1 MKEWTGMVEPW
12 QERAKSASWS
22 LLRWRAARRETE
34 VPALVVEVMLVI
46 LQKFL
51 KGHISEF
58 FLKGWKVYRSHIKVT
73 TSQIQMLVIWT
84 Q

>member
-1 MKEWTGMVEPW
+1 MEVPW
-12 QERAKSASWS
+12 QMRVKSASLS

-34 VPALVVEVMLVI
+34 IPALVVEVMLVI
-46 LQKFL
+46 LEKRL
-51 KGHISEF
+51 KGHISGF
-58 FLKGWKVYRSHIKVT
+58 FLEGWKVYRYHIKVT

>member
-1 MKEWTGMVEPW
+1 MKECAGMEVPW
-12 QERAKSASWS
+12 QERVKSASLS

-46 LQKFL
+46 LEKRL

-58 FLKGWKVYRSHIKVT
+58 FLRAGKYID
-73 TSQIQMLVIWT
+73 II
-84 Q
+84 